1 MSGWMQVMSNDGSG
15 EFRMSEGV
23 QERVMAAV
31 SAFGSQQ
38 ALRCLA
44 LAYKK
49 HSTNSSKVTSNPSHT
64 PGATLDKRSPP
75 LPTSPPPP

>member
-1 MSGWMQVMSNDGSG
+1 MQVMSNDGSG

-49 HSTNSSKVTSNPSHT
+49 HCTNSSKVTSNPVSH
-64 PGATLDKRSPP
+64 PWCYP
-75 LPTSPPPP
+75 

>member
-1 MSGWMQVMSNDGSG
+1 MQVMSNDGSG
-15 EFRMSEGV
+15 ELRMSEGV

-44 LAYKK
+44 LAYKN
-49 HSTNSSKVTSNPSHT
+49 HSANSSKVTCHPSQLPWCH
-64 PGATLDKRSPP
+64 PRPP
-75 LPTSPPPP
+75 PSTSPPNPPSP